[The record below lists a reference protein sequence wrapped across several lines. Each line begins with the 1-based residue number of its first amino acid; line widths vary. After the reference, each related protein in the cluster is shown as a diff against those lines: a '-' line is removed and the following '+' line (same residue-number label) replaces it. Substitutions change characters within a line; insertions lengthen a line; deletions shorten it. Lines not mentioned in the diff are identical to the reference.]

1 MTAFVFGALIIVTL
15 FFRSTKISAELLD
28 DNCGLTSHF
37 PRNKRMTGGKDAD
50 ILSNPW
56 MVLLLGDSVAGGS
69 LINSRLYFDLYIFE
83 LYF

>member
-28 DNCGLTSHF
+28 DNCGLTSHL
-37 PRNKRMTGGKDAD
+37 PRNKRMTGGEDSD

-56 MVLLLGDSVAGGS
+56 MVLLLGDSIAGGS
-69 LINSRLYFDLYIFE
+69 LINSRSYFE
-83 LYF
+83 LYVFSFYS

>member
-1 MTAFVFGALIIVTL
+1 MTAFVFVALIIVTL